1 MKFGQVANPDA
12 VDFTIPPDDKATKRI
27 LATERAK
34 EMEVWVGCAKW
45 NSKDL
50 KGFYPKEVKAKDELH
65 YYSTQFNCIEFNATF
80 YKRYWENNYTAW
92 REGTAD
98 GFKFFPK
105 FNQGVTHYARLK
117 DVDERAE
124 QFAENIVFLKEKLG
138 MPFLQMHDNFG
149 AKEFEKVEY
158 FVRNVWKYPIPIAME
173 FRKSEWHTD
182 PSISAQL
189 YDLLESHGITNVLVD
204 TAGRRDLMHMRM
216 TTATPFIRW
225 VGANHESDFARLDE
239 WIERIAKWKKLGM
252 RRLYFFVHQ
261 NVEERSP
268 LLSAYFIERL
278 NKKIGTKLHIPRTV
292 DERREPVSRKA
303 AKAAEK
309 VSRTSSV

>member
-1 MKFGQVANPDA
+1 MKFGQVADPQE
-12 VDFTIPPDDKATKRI
+12 VDFTIPPDHPATK
-27 LATERAK
+27 AHFANETAN
-34 EMEVWVGCAKW
+34 EMDVWVGCAKW

-92 REGTAD
+92 REGVTD

-105 FNQGVTHYARLK
+105 FNQGITHYARLK

-124 QFAENIVFLKEKLG
+124 QFAENIVFLKHKLG

-149 AKEFEKVEY
+149 AKEFEKVEN
-158 FVRNVWKYPIPIAME
+158 FVRNVWKYDIPIAME

-182 PSISAQL
+182 PNVSGQL
-189 YDLLESHGITNVLVD
+189 YDLLESYGISNVLVD

-216 TTATPFIRW
+216 TTPTPFIRW
-225 VGANHESDFARLDE
+225 VGANDESDFTRLDE
-239 WIERIAKWKKLGM
+239 WVERLAGWKKQGM

-278 NKKIGTKLHIPRTV
+278 NKKLGTALNIPKTV
-292 DERREPVSRKA
+292 S
-303 AKAAEK
+303 
-309 VSRTSSV
+309 TT